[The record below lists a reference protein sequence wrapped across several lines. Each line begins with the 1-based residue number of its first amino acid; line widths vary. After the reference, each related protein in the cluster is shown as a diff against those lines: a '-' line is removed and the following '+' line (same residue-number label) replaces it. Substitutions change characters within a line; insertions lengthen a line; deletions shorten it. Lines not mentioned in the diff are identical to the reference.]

1 MTSKREMKKQLEK
14 LNAKKAKERAKKK
27 AARMGTAKP
36 RPRPVQ
42 VVEDDDEEDT
52 RRFHINWRIVLPL
65 LILAAGFFIGSY
77 IYTNN
82 TVGAQL
88 VKDYYKA
95 IADKDYA
102 KAYSLCSTDV
112 KEEDFISRV
121 KNIYEGIEATKI
133 GASIISNN
141 LASEDNN
148 SVNSANGIDDSL
160 KKNNSVTFKMSMDTP
175 AGNISFQKTAEI
187 TNDNKLVWDESF
199 IYPSLNSNRKIR
211 VKTLTSIRGEIK
223 DRNDKYLAKNSTAYD
238 VGIVPGKFNKSNIS
252 TVANLL
258 GVTTAYINEEL
269 SKDYVGDDSFVKLK
283 TISRDESELKEKLLN
298 ISGIMLNE
306 KSIRVYPYK
315 EATSILTGY
324 VQNGEGKAG
333 LELSL
338 NEKLQGQKGLEI
350 YIDQDGRNVETIVR
364 KSETKGQDVKLT
376 IDVDMQQKIYDL
388 YKEVQGCVIYMNY
401 NTGEV
406 LSAVS
411 TPSYDANL
419 FSLGI
424 SNEDWKKLSEDKTNP
439 MFNRYTATYAPGSS
453 IKPIVGAIGLMCN
466 SFSKDDDFGKSVNRW
481 QLDSSWKDFYIT
493 TLHTYSGASNLEN
506 ALINSDNIYFAKA
519 ALKIEKDNF
528 KTWLD
533 KIGFNESIEFSQD
546 VSKSTY
552 GEITTDADLANSGYG
567 QAQML
572 VNPIH
577 MASIYSSF
585 ANKGTMIKPYIEY
598 SNGEKKEYK
607 TEVFKS
613 DIADIIKED
622 LVQVVEKGTAVACK
636 MENKTIAGKTGTAE
650 IKASQ
655 SDKDG
660 TEIGWFDSF
669 DEKGNLIIAMQENVK
684 NIGGSEAVVK
694 KVKNIYLEIGE

>member
-14 LNAKKAKERAKKK
+14 LNAKKARERARRK
-27 AARMGTAKP
+27 AQGKP
-36 RPRPVQ
+36 RPRR
-42 VVEDDDEEDT
+42 VVEEIEEDEEDT
-52 RRFHINWRIVLPL
+52 RRFHINWHIVLPL
-65 LILAAGFFIGSY
+65 LILVAGFFIGSY
-77 IYTNN
+77 IYTNS

-88 VKDYYKA
+88 IKDYSKA
-95 IADKDYA
+95 IADKDYS
-102 KAYSLCSTDV
+102 KAYSLCETKMSEAEFT
-112 KEEDFISRV
+112 ERL
-121 KNIYEGIEATKI
+121 KNIYEGIEASNI
-133 GASIISNN
+133 GVTIISNN
-141 LASEDNN
+141 LASEENKN
-148 SVNSANGIDDSL
+148 EANATEI
-160 KKNNSVTFKMSMDTP
+160 KNNNSVTFKMSMDTP
-175 AGNISFQKTAEI
+175 AGNINFQNTAEI
-187 TNDNKLVWDESF
+187 TSDNKLVWNEGL

-211 VKTLTSIRGEIK
+211 VKTLSSIRGEIK
-223 DRNDKYLAKNSTAYD
+223 DRNDNYLAKNSTAYD
-238 VGIVPGKFNKSNIS
+238 VGIVPGKFNKANIS
-252 TVANLL
+252 TVASLL
-258 GVTTAYINEEL
+258 GITTAYINEEL
-269 SKDYVGDDSFVKLK
+269 GKDYVGGDSFVKLK
-283 TISRDESELKEKLLN
+283 TISRDESALKEKLLA

-338 NEKLQGQKGLEI
+338 NDKLQGQKGKEI
-350 YIDQDGRNVETIVR
+350 YIDQDGRNIETIAR
-364 KSETKGQDVKLT
+364 KPETKGQDVKLT
-376 IDVDMQQKIYDL
+376 IEVNMQQKIYDL
-388 YKEVQGCVIYMNY
+388 YKGEQGCVVYMNY
-401 NTGEV
+401 NTGEI

-424 SNEDWKKLSEDKTNP
+424 SNDDWKKLSEDKTNP
-439 MFNRYTATYAPGSS
+439 MFNRYLATYAPGSS
-453 IKPIVGAIGLMCN
+453 IKPVVGAMGLMTN
-466 SFSKDDDFGKSVNRW
+466 SFSQDDDFGKSVNRW

-493 TLHTYSGASNLEN
+493 TLHTYSGKSNLEN
-506 ALINSDNIYFAKA
+506 ALINSDNIYFAQA
-519 ALKIEKDNF
+519 AIKIGKDNF
-528 KTWLD
+528 KSWLD
-533 KIGFNESIEFSQD
+533 KLGFNQGIEFPQEAAQ
-546 VSKSTY
+546 STY
-552 GEITTDADLANSGYG
+552 GEITNDADLANSGYG

-577 MASIYSSF
+577 MASIYSAF
-585 ANKGTMIKPYIEY
+585 AKKGTMIKPYIEF
-598 SNGEKKEYK
+598 SNGESKELKKEIIK
-607 TEVFKS
+607 G

-622 LVQVVEKGTAVACK
+622 LVQIVEKGTAVACK
-636 MENKTIAGKTGTAE
+636 IEGRTIAGKTGTAE

>member
-14 LNAKKAKERAKKK
+14 LNAKKAKERARRK
-27 AARMGTAKP
+27 AQGKP
-36 RPRPVQ
+36 RPRR
-42 VVEDDDEEDT
+42 VVEEIEDEEEE

-65 LILAAGFFIGSY
+65 LILVAGFFIGSY
-77 IYTNN
+77 IYTNS

-88 VKDYYKA
+88 IKDYSKA
-95 IADKDYA
+95 IADKDYS
-102 KAYSLCSTDV
+102 KAYSLCKTEVSEAEFT
-112 KEEDFISRV
+112 ERL
-121 KNIYEGIEATKI
+121 KNIYEGIEASNI
-133 GASIISNN
+133 GVTIISNN
-141 LASEDNN
+141 LASEENKN
-148 SVNSANGIDDSL
+148 EANTTEI
-160 KKNNSVTFKMSMDTP
+160 KNNNSVTFKMSMDTP
-175 AGNISFQKTAEI
+175 AGNINFQKTAEI
-187 TNDNKLVWDESF
+187 TSDNKLIWDESF
-199 IYPSLNSNRKIR
+199 IYPSLNKDRKIR
-211 VKTLTSIRGEIK
+211 VKTLSSLRGEIK
-223 DRNDKYLAKNSTAYD
+223 DRNDNYLAKNSTAYD
-238 VGIVPGKFNKSNIS
+238 VGIVPGKFNKTNVS
-252 TVANLL
+252 TVASLL
-258 GVTTAYINEEL
+258 EITPAYINEEL

-283 TISRDESELKEKLLN
+283 TISRDESALKEKLLA

-338 NEKLQGQKGLEI
+338 NDKLQGQKGLEI

-364 KSETKGQDVKLT
+364 KAETKGQDVKLT
-376 IDVDMQQKIYDL
+376 IDVNMQQKIYDL
-388 YKEVQGCVIYMNY
+388 YKDAQGCVIYMNY
-401 NTGEV
+401 NTGEI

-439 MFNRYTATYAPGSS
+439 MFNRYLATYAPGSS
-453 IKPIVGAIGLMCN
+453 IKPVVGSIGLMTN
-466 SFSKDDDFGKSVNRW
+466 SFSQDDDFGKSVNRW

-519 ALKIEKDNF
+519 ALKIQKDNF
-528 KTWLD
+528 KTWLE
-533 KIGFNESIEFSQD
+533 KLGFNESIEFVQD
-546 VSKSTY
+546 VEKSTY

-585 ANKGTMIKPYIEY
+585 AKKGTMIKPYIEY
-598 SNGEKKEYK
+598 NNGETKELKKEII
-607 TEVFKS
+607 KS

-622 LVQVVEKGTAVACK
+622 LVQIVEKGTAVACK
-636 MENKTIAGKTGTAE
+636 IEGRTIAGKTGTAE

-669 DEKGNLIIAMQENVK
+669 DENGNLIIAMQENVK
-684 NIGGSEAVVK
+684 NKGGSEAVVK

>member
-14 LNAKKAKERAKKK
+14 LNAKKAKERARKK

-36 RPRPVQ
+36 RPRR
-42 VVEDDDEEDT
+42 VVEEIEEDEEDT
-52 RRFHINWRIVLPL
+52 RRFHINWHIVLPL

-77 IYTNN
+77 IYTNS
-82 TVGAQL
+82 TEGAKL

-95 IADKDYA
+95 VADKDYS
-102 KAYSLCSTDV
+102 KAYSLCSTEV
-112 KEEDFISRV
+112 SEEDFTSRL
-121 KNIYEGIEATKI
+121 KNIYEGIEASNI
-133 GASIISNN
+133 GATIISNN
-141 LASEDNN
+141 LANEENKN
-148 SVNSANGIDDSL
+148 EANATEI
-160 KKNNSVTFKMSMDTP
+160 KNNNSVTFKMNMDTP
-175 AGNISFQKTAEI
+175 AGNINFQKTAEI
-187 TNDNKLVWDESF
+187 TSDNKLVWDESF
-199 IYPSLNSNRKIR
+199 IYPSLNKDRKIR
-211 VKTLTSIRGEIK
+211 VKTLSSIRGEIK

-238 VGIVPGKFNKSNIS
+238 VGIVPGKFNKTNVS
-252 TVANLL
+252 TVASLL
-258 GVTTAYINEEL
+258 EITPAYINEEL

-283 TISRDESELKEKLLN
+283 TISREETELKEKLLN
-298 ISGIMLNE
+298 IAGVMLNE
-306 KSIRVYPYK
+306 KGIRVYPYK

-338 NEKLQGQKGLEI
+338 NDKLQGQKGLEI

-364 KSETKGQDVKLT
+364 KAETKGQDVKLT
-376 IDVDMQQKIYDL
+376 IDVEMQQKIYDL
-388 YKEVQGCVIYMNY
+388 YKGEQGAVIYMNY
-401 NTGEV
+401 NTGEI

-453 IKPIVGAIGLMCN
+453 IKPVVGAIGLMTN
-466 SFSKDDDFGKSVNRW
+466 SFSQDDDFGKSVNRW

-493 TLHTYSGASNLEN
+493 TLHTYSGKSNLEN
-506 ALINSDNIYFAKA
+506 ALINSDNIYFAQA
-519 ALKIEKDNF
+519 AIKIGKDNF
-528 KTWLD
+528 KSWLD
-533 KIGFNESIEFSQD
+533 KLGFNQGIEFVQD
-546 VSKSTY
+546 VSNSTY
-552 GEITTDADLANSGYG
+552 GEITNDADLANSGYG

-598 SNGEKKEYK
+598 SNGEAKEYK
-607 TEVFKS
+607 KEIIKS
-613 DIADIIKED
+613 DIADIIRED
-622 LVQVVEKGTAVACK
+622 LIQIVEKGTAVACK
-636 MENKTIAGKTGTAE
+636 IENKTIAGKTGTAE

-669 DEKGNLIIAMQENVK
+669 DDKGNLIIAMQENVK
-684 NIGGSEAVVK
+684 DKGGSEAVVK

>member
-1 MTSKREMKKQLEK
+1 MASKKEIKRQLEK
-14 LNAKKAKERAKKK
+14 LNAQKAKERAKKK
-27 AARMGTAKP
+27 AQGKP
-36 RPRPVQ
+36 RQRRVIEE
-42 VVEDDDEEDT
+42 VEEEEET
-52 RRFHINWRIVLPL
+52 RRFHINWHIVLPL
-65 LILAAGFFIGSY
+65 LILAVGFFIGSY
-77 IYTNN
+77 IYTNS

-88 VKDYYKA
+88 IKDYYKA
-95 IADKDYA
+95 IADKDYS

-112 KEEDFISRV
+112 SEEDFISRV
-121 KNIYEGIEATKI
+121 KNIYEGIEATNI
-133 GASIISNN
+133 GATIISNN
-141 LASEDNN
+141 LANN
-148 SVNSANGIDDSL
+148 ENEAEQ
-160 KKNNSVTFKMSMDTP
+160 KNNSVTFKMNMDTP
-175 AGNISFQKTAEI
+175 AGNINFQNTAEI
-187 TNDNKLVWDESF
+187 TSDNKLVWNEGL

-211 VKTLTSIRGEIK
+211 VKTLSSIRGEIK
-223 DRNDKYLAKNSTAYD
+223 DRNNNYLAKNSTAYD
-238 VGIVPGKFNKSNIS
+238 VGIVPGKFNKSNTS

-283 TISRDESELKEKLLN
+283 TISRDDSALKEKLLN

-338 NEKLQGQKGLEI
+338 NDKLQGQKGLEI

-364 KSETKGQDVKLT
+364 KAETKGQDVKLT
-376 IDVDMQQKIYDL
+376 IDVNMQQKIYDMN
-388 YKEVQGCVIYMNY
+388 KDTQGCVIYMNY
-401 NTGEV
+401 NTGEI

-439 MFNRYTATYAPGSS
+439 MFNRYLATYAPGSS
-453 IKPIVGAIGLMCN
+453 IKPIVGAMGLMIN
-466 SFSKDDDFGKSVNRW
+466 SFSQDEDFGKSEKRW

-519 ALKIEKDNF
+519 ALKIQKDNF
-528 KTWLD
+528 KSWLD
-533 KIGFNESIEFSQD
+533 KLGFNEKIDFAQEVTQ
-546 VSKSTY
+546 STY
-552 GEITTDADLANSGYG
+552 GEITNDADLANSGYG

-577 MASIYSSF
+577 MASIYSAF
-585 ANKGTMIKPYIEY
+585 AKNGTMIKPYIEY
-598 SNGEKKEYK
+598 ANGESKELKKD
-607 TEVFKS
+607 VFKG
-613 DIADIIKED
+613 DIADIIKDD
-622 LVQVVEKGTAVACK
+622 LVQVVEQGTAVACK
-636 MENKTIAGKTGTAE
+636 IEGKTIAGKTGTAE
-650 IKASQ
+650 IKESQ

-684 NIGGSEAVVK
+684 NKGGSEAVVK

>member
-14 LNAKKAKERAKKK
+14 LNAKKARERARRK
-27 AARMGTAKP
+27 AQGKP
-36 RPRPVQ
+36 RQR
-42 VVEDDDEEDT
+42 VVEEIEEDEEDT
-52 RRFHINWRIVLPL
+52 RRFHINWHIVLPL
-65 LILAAGFFIGSY
+65 LILVAGFFIGSY
-77 IYTNN
+77 IYTNS

-88 VKDYYKA
+88 
-95 IADKDYA
+95 IKDYA
-102 KAYSLCSTDV
+102 KALADKDYSKAYSLCET
-112 KEEDFISRV
+112 EISEAEFTERL
-121 KNIYEGIEATKI
+121 KNIYEGIEASNI
-133 GASIISNN
+133 GVTIISNN
-141 LASEDNN
+141 LASEENKN
-148 SVNSANGIDDSL
+148 EANTTEI
-160 KKNNSVTFKMSMDTP
+160 KNNNSVTFKMSMDTP
-175 AGNISFQKTAEI
+175 AGNINFQKTAEI
-187 TNDNKLVWDESF
+187 TSDNKLIWDESF
-199 IYPSLNSNRKIR
+199 IYPSLNKDRKIR
-211 VKTLTSIRGEIK
+211 VKTLSSLRGEIK
-223 DRNDKYLAKNSTAYD
+223 DRNDNYLAKNSTAYD
-238 VGIVPGKFNKSNIS
+238 VGIVPGKFNKTNVS
-252 TVANLL
+252 TVASLL
-258 GVTTAYINEEL
+258 EITPAYINEEL

-283 TISRDESELKEKLLN
+283 TISRDESALKEKLLA

-324 VQNGEGKAG
+324 VQNSEGKAG

-338 NEKLQGQKGLEI
+338 NDKLQGQKGKEI
-350 YIDQDGRNVETIVR
+350 YIDQDGRNIETIAR
-364 KSETKGQDVKLT
+364 KPETKGQDVKLT
-376 IDVDMQQKIYDL
+376 IDVNMQQKIYDL
-388 YKEVQGCVIYMNY
+388 YKGEQGCVIYMNY
-401 NTGEV
+401 NTGEI

-439 MFNRYTATYAPGSS
+439 MFNRYLATYAPGSS
-453 IKPIVGAIGLMCN
+453 IKPVVGAIGLMTN
-466 SFSKDDDFGKSVNRW
+466 SFSQDDDFGKSVNRW

-493 TLHTYSGASNLEN
+493 TLHTYSGKSNLEN
-506 ALINSDNIYFAKA
+506 ALINSDNIYFAQA
-519 ALKIEKDNF
+519 AIKIGKDNF
-528 KTWLD
+528 KSWLD
-533 KIGFNESIEFSQD
+533 KLGFNQGIEFVQD
-546 VSKSTY
+546 VEKSTY
-552 GEITTDADLANSGYG
+552 GEITNDADLANSGYG

-585 ANKGTMIKPYIEY
+585 AKKGTMIKPYIEY
-598 SNGEKKEYK
+598 SNGESKELKKEII
-607 TEVFKS
+607 KS

-622 LVQVVEKGTAVACK
+622 LVQIVEKGTAVACK
-636 MENKTIAGKTGTAE
+636 IENKTIAGKTGTAE

>member
-1 MTSKREMKKQLEK
+1 MASKKEIKRQLEK
-14 LNAKKAKERAKKK
+14 LNAQKAKERAKKK
-27 AARMGTAKP
+27 AQGKP
-36 RPRPVQ
+36 RQRRVIEE
-42 VVEDDDEEDT
+42 VEEEEET
-52 RRFHINWRIVLPL
+52 RRFHINWHIVLPL
-65 LILAAGFFIGSY
+65 LILAVGFFIGSY
-77 IYTNN
+77 IYTNS

-88 VKDYYKA
+88 IKDYYKA
-95 IADKDYA
+95 IADKDYS

-112 KEEDFISRV
+112 SEEDFISRV
-121 KNIYEGIEATKI
+121 KNIYEGIEATNI
-133 GASIISNN
+133 GATIISNN
-141 LASEDNN
+141 LANN
-148 SVNSANGIDDSL
+148 ENEAEQ
-160 KKNNSVTFKMSMDTP
+160 KNNSVTFKMNMDTP
-175 AGNISFQKTAEI
+175 AGNINFQNTAEI
-187 TNDNKLVWDESF
+187 TSDNKLVWNEGL

-211 VKTLTSIRGEIK
+211 VKTLSSIRGEIK
-223 DRNDKYLAKNSTAYD
+223 DRNNNYLAKNSTAYD
-238 VGIVPGKFNKSNIS
+238 VGIVPGKFNKANVS

-269 SKDYVGDDSFVKLK
+269 GKDYVGDDSFVKLK
-283 TISRDESELKEKLLN
+283 TISREDSALKEKLLA
-298 ISGIMLNE
+298 IAGIMLNE

-338 NEKLQGQKGLEI
+338 NDKLQGQKGLEI

-364 KSETKGQDVKLT
+364 KAETKGQDVKLT
-376 IDVDMQQKIYDL
+376 IDVNMQQKIYDL
-388 YKEVQGCVIYMNY
+388 YKDAQGCVIYMNY
-401 NTGEV
+401 NTGEI

-439 MFNRYTATYAPGSS
+439 MFNRYLATYAPGSS
-453 IKPIVGAIGLMCN
+453 IKPIVGAMGLMTN
-466 SFSKDDDFGKSVNRW
+466 SFSQDEDFGKSEKRW

-519 ALKIEKDNF
+519 ALKIQKDNF
-528 KTWLD
+528 KSWLD
-533 KIGFNESIEFSQD
+533 KLGFNEKIDFAQEVTQ
-546 VSKSTY
+546 STY

-598 SNGEKKEYK
+598 SNGESKELKKD
-607 TEVFKS
+607 VFKG
-613 DIADIIKED
+613 DIADIIKDD
-622 LVQVVEKGTAVACK
+622 LVQVVEQGTAVACK
-636 MENKTIAGKTGTAE
+636 IEGKTIAGKTGTAE
-650 IKASQ
+650 IKESQ

-684 NIGGSEAVVK
+684 NIGGSEVVVK